1 MFGGQGFGMM
11 NYGMVGMRGGMHLWG
26 VVIGVLVLV
35 LLILLVIWLIRSIF
49 FSGRG
54 SATAKA
60 LLDERLARG
69 DISVREYEQ
78 IKKAIERN

>member
-1 MFGGQGFGMM
+1 MM
-11 NYGMVGMRGGMHLWG
+11 NYGMVGMRGGMHVWG
-26 VVIGVLVLV
+26 FVIGALVLV
-35 LLILLVIWLIRSIF
+35 LLVLLVIWLVKSIF

-54 SATAKA
+54 SASAKA

-78 IKKAIERN
+78 IKKAIERR